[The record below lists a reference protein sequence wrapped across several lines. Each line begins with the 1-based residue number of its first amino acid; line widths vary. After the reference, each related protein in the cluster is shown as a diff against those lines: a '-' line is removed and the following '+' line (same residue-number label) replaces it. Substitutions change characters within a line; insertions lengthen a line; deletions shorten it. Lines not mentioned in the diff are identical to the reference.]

1 MSAPRQPALSCRLL
15 VLATMLAVIGVGLLS
30 ARHGR
35 SAVNEPRVLDFPD
48 TPLPALTSATHAG
61 SAGYA
66 LATDGENAGLYEA
79 RFDVATHSGSLARTW
94 LTAGA
99 SGALERLGVADW
111 SMPLL
116 AASAP
121 KPGVAGAGVMP
132 DSAPLFI
139 AHPGPWP
146 KPDGDLRFAAAY
158 GARPDAVHV
167 HADDGSLQAL
177 RADNGKLLFRYLP
190 KAIAPVPATTKSRWL
205 GAGLASTDL
214 RVGGA
219 WKTVL
224 AGSMGGSA
232 QGVVALDVSNPDG
245 FTAQNVLFE
254 FTEKDDSGM
263 GNLASV
269 PQFARFRTVTP
280 DSVVRIADMLVVPG
294 GYNTYAGDGRKDTS
308 SRGRLFLLPFDKPY
322 SEAWNRN
329 VNFFRISTGTPVPDA
344 ANALGPPA
352 MLAGP
357 DGTVILA
364 WAGDLQ
370 GNVWRFDF
378 SAPLPWQ
385 GDANANALPSPS
397 LLFVATDPAGRRQ
410 PITSKP
416 TVAWAANGVMVLF
429 GTGKYVEAS
438 DANAAQDSGQSFYA
452 LLDDGSAGKSASKAH
467 ITRADL
473 TPHTARLPSG
483 ERTAATV
490 DIAGQA
496 ASGTGW
502 LLDFADSTRT
512 GERSIANPV
521 LRDGVLAFNTLLPDG
536 ADGEAATR
544 TYLLDPLTGL
554 PVNGAPGRLARTWL
568 STPRLVRENN
578 SAGESEIDG
587 FGGQDVDKVVSVFE
601 PSASPVAA
609 APNPPAQA
617 SDVSASPA
625 AAPARSTVQVKVHA
639 GRLGWREIGN
649 WAELHD
655 AQQP

>member
-1 MSAPRQPALSCRLL
+1 MSARQPALWCRLL
-15 VLATMLAVIGVGLLS
+15 VPATMLAMIGVGLLS
-30 ARHGR
+30 ASHGR
-35 SAVNEPRVLDFPD
+35 SAVNGPRVVDFPS
-48 TPLPALTSATHAG
+48 TPLPALTSAGHAN
-61 SAGYA
+61 SVGYA

-79 RFDVATHSGSLARTW
+79 RVDVATHSGSLARTA

-99 SGALERLGVADW
+99 SGALERSGVAGW

-116 AASAP
+116 AASPP
-121 KPGVAGAGVMP
+121 KPGATAAGVMP

-190 KAIAPVPATTKSRWL
+190 KAVAPALAATGSRWL

-214 RVGGA
+214 RIGGA

-224 AGSMGGSA
+224 AGSMGASA

-245 FTAQNVLFE
+245 FTARDVLFE

-263 GNLASV
+263 GNLASA

-280 DSVVRIADMLVVPG
+280 DNVVRIADMLVVPG
-294 GYNTYAGDGRKDTS
+294 GYNAYAGDGRKDTS
-308 SRGRLFLLPFDKPY
+308 SSGRLFLLPFDKPF
-322 SEAWNRN
+322 SEAWNHN
-329 VNFFRISTGTPVPDA
+329 GNFFRLSTGTPVPDA

-357 DGTVILA
+357 DGTVVLA

-385 GDANANALPSPS
+385 GDANALPSPS

-416 TVAWAANGVMVLF
+416 TVAWAGNGVMVLF

-438 DANAAQDSGQSFYA
+438 DASAAQDSAQSFYA

-467 ITRADL
+467 ITRTDL
-473 TPHTARLPSG
+473 TPHAARLRSG
-483 ERTAATV
+483 TTNAATV
-490 DIAGQA
+490 NIDGQA

-512 GERSIANPV
+512 GERSIANPI
-521 LRDGVLAFNTLLPDG
+521 LGDGLLAFNTLVPG
-536 ADGEAATR
+536 GVDGEAATR

-554 PVNGAPGRLARTWL
+554 PVKGAAGRLARTWL
-568 STPRLVRENN
+568 STPRLVHENN
-578 SAGESEIDG
+578 SAGEIDG
-587 FGGQDVDKVVSVFE
+587 FGGQDVERVVSVFE
-601 PSASPVAA
+601 PSMPPVAA
-609 APNPPAQA
+609 APNPSPQA

-649 WAELHD
+649 WADLHD